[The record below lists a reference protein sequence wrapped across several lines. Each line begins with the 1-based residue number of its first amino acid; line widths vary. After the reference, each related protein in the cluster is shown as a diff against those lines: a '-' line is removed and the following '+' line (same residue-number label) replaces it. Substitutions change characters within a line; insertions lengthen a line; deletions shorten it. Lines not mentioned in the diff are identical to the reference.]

1 MGAFK
6 QVSLNPEIRP
16 LLLMFFLYQVAFFVY
31 PIIWSYFTTERFGW
45 SESTIGLSLAM
56 FGISMALVQG
66 GLIRVVLRRLG
77 DRGTV
82 LFGLVFSIFSF
93 LVIAFVP
100 DGAIVLM
107 FTPITALGA
116 VVTPALQ
123 GILSKATSD
132 DSQGE
137 LQGVLASIGSIALV
151 GSPLVMT
158 ATFSAFTANDTGIF
172 LPGAP
177 FLLAAVLSCVCL
189 AILLTTPRADRG

>member
-1 MGAFK
+1 MRRPEDELFARYRSHGDAEALGA
-6 QVSLNPEIRP
+6 VYDLVAPD
-16 LLLMFFLYQVAFFVY
+16 LLRVA
-31 PIIWSYFTTERFGW
+31 
-45 SESTIGLSLAM
+45 
-56 FGISMALVQG
+56 MALVQG
-66 GLIRVVLRRLG
+66 VLIRPAIALFG

-82 LFGLVFSIFSF
+82 TVGMVVNTAMLVVFGF
-93 LVIAFVP
+93 LTDGTLALWLTPVAAL
-100 DGAIVLM
+100 GAIVD
-107 FTPITALGA
+107 
-116 VVTPALQ
+116 PALQ
-123 GILSKATSD
+123 SMMSRRAED
-132 DSQGE
+132 DQQGE